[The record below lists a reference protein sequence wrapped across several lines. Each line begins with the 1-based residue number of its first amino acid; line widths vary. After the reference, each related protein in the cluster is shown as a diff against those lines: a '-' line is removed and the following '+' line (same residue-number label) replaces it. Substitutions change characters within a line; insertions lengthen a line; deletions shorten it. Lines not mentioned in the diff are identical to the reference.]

1 MNIFNIYICIYMYVY
16 TIYTLYIT
24 YEYIIYIVM
33 SIYFTNNNIIKYYI
47 QKNSYKKIMQNQCIS
62 FLNNKCYI

>member
-1 MNIFNIYICIYMYVY
+1 MYMYVY

-33 SIYFTNNNIIKYYI
+33 SIYFTNNNIIKY
-47 QKNSYKKIMQNQCIS
+47 
-62 FLNNKCYI
+62 